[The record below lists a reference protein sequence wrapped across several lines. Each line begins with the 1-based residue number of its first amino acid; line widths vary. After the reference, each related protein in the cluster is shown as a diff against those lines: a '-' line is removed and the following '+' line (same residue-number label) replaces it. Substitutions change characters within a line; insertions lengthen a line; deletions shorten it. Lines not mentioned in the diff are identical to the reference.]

1 MTMNTRHLAS
11 DQFAKDMLVPVEM
24 TIVGGESLFGFVF
37 ATRANLLGEGR
48 VALVSPFK
56 RRLEETI
63 TDEDLKLALKTHKYG
78 LLVNVEDYEL
88 LEDDDPFCYMPFSG
102 RSELV
107 ARKLGGCLIQ
117 SGTDVILCLKVEV
130 YGRSPDED
138 PHGVASLVCPDV
150 RPFKVV
156 NQMNEGASQLMI
168 GTVRWNALVTMAVVL
183 TSGKIVVGPNNTIFN
198 PHAASHVWLKK
209 GGGKDMYNYVERQT
223 RSHFDEDITYRK
235 HACVHPR
242 FLKFNT
248 MPVTL
253 ATLWAFKKA
262 AKGWSGIKLAAF
274 IFHKLYSE
282 SGVALKSQVE
292 EYLQEIRPK
301 KGDDDDRGIHAN
313 LKRLV
318 QAMGEEEKVPVSREV
333 DKELKDLAGRVQKE
347 QTKLNLTIVTTE
359 VEKVIEGIVRGKK

>member
-1 MTMNTRHLAS
+1 M
-11 DQFAKDMLVPVEM
+11 
-24 TIVGGESLFGFVF
+24 
-37 ATRANLLGEGR
+37 
-48 VALVSPFK
+48 VSPLK

-63 TDEDLKLALKTHKYG
+63 TDGDLKLALKTHKYG

-107 ARKLGGCLIQ
+107 ARKLEGCLIQ
-117 SGTDVILCLKVEV
+117 SGTDIILCLKVEV

-138 PHGVASLVCPDV
+138 PRGI
-150 RPFKVV
+150 
-156 NQMNEGASQLMI
+156 NEGASQLMI

-209 GGGKDMYNYVERQT
+209 GGGKDI
-223 RSHFDEDITYRK
+223 DIGNFVGIQEGSKRM
-235 HACVHPR
+235 V
-242 FLKFNT
+242 
-248 MPVTL
+248 
-253 ATLWAFKKA
+253 
-262 AKGWSGIKLAAF
+262 SIKLAAF

-292 EYLQEIRPK
+292 GYLQEIRPK
-301 KGDDDDRGIHAN
+301 KGDDDDRGIHSN

-318 QAMGEEEKVPVSREV
+318 QAMDEEEKPPVSSEV
-333 DKELKDLAGRVQKE
+333 GKELKDLAGRVQKE
-347 QTKLNLTIVTTE
+347 QTKLNLTIVATE
-359 VEKVIEGIVRGKK
+359 VEKVIEGVLKGKK